1 MAQGKVTS
9 LTISCDYLNESNT
22 FSSGDFISGRVIID
36 VTGNVNVQLLTIS
49 AKGRADV
56 WWSERNGEN
65 DDTYSANEKYFKI
78 KNVLIQSSS
87 GRNVVLSGTQVYPFT
102 FQIPHEELPSSVKGR
117 HGSVRYWLEAKL
129 HRPWRLSKTVK
140 MDLAVVKHID
150 VNSLE
155 LLAPQLL
162 TADKTLCCWFC
173 SSGPVSLS
181 ARIERKG
188 YTPGDSVS
196 IFAEI
201 ENHSSRE
208 VKPKA
213 ALQQIQTFYAT
224 MKTQTVTTE
233 IACVKGKP
241 ISAGGRET
249 WCGRLLD
256 IPLDTT
262 MSVLNCKIM
271 KVEYSVLVIVDIP
284 CATALK
290 VVFPVIIGTIP
301 LQCPVN

>member
-56 WWSERNGEN
+56 WWSERN
-65 DDTYSANEKYFKI
+65 
-78 KNVLIQSSS
+78 